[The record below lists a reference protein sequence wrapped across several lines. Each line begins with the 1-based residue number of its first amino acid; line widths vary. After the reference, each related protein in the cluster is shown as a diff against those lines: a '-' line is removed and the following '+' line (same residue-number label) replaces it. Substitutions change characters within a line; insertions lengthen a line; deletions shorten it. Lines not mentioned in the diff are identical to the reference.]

1 MRRYLFLPLLLAMT
15 PTLAQ
20 QTPQSTPQLTLVLGT
35 ATPGGGFPVFGEA
48 FAAMVNAHEPALRIE
63 TRNTKGSTEN
73 VPLLEAS
80 KLDIGLVA
88 GELATA
94 ALAKPATP
102 LRIVTAMY
110 SSPGFFMVRGDSP
123 YRRIADLKGK
133 PVVLGT
139 QGSGLTVLGQ
149 TVVETLG
156 VPVEKILLEK
166 AADGPPM
173 LMNGRAAAVWGA
185 GVGWPA
191 FAALAKQGGRFIAPD
206 AEEIKRILARQPA
219 LQAVTLPAN
228 SYAGQTAPLDSVG
241 SWSYVFANSSLPEQ
255 TAYLLARAI
264 HRAEPALAARLE
276 QARETTMANTLAAAP
291 RRELIHPG
299 VLRYLRE
306 AGLLRP

>member
-1 MRRYLFLPLLLAMT
+1 MGRYLFLSLLFIVNASF
-15 PTLAQ
+15 AQ
-20 QTPQSTPQLTLVLGT
+20 QILVLGT

-48 FAAMVNAHEPALRIE
+48 FAAVVNAQEPALRIQP
-63 TRNTKGSTEN
+63 RNTKGSTEN
-73 VPLLEAS
+73 VPMLEAHQ
-80 KLDIGLVA
+80 LDIALVA
-88 GELATA
+88 GELASA
-94 ALAKPATP
+94 ALASPDTP
-102 LRIVTAMY
+102 LRIVSAMY
-110 SSPGFFMVRGDSP
+110 SSPGMFIVRGDSA
-123 YRRIADLKGK
+123 YRTIADLKGK

-139 QGSGLTVLGQ
+139 QGSGITVLGH
-149 TVVETLG
+149 TVLDALG
-156 VPVEKILLEK
+156 IDVEKIILEK
-166 AADGPPM
+166 AADGPP
-173 LMNGRAAAVWGA
+173 LLLSGRAAAVWGA

-206 AEEIKRILARQPA
+206 AGEIKRILARQPA

-228 SYAGQTAPLDSVG
+228 SYAGQSAPLDSVG
-241 SWSYVFANSSLPEQ
+241 SWSYVFAHSHLPDE

-264 HRAEPALAARLE
+264 HRGEAPLAARLE